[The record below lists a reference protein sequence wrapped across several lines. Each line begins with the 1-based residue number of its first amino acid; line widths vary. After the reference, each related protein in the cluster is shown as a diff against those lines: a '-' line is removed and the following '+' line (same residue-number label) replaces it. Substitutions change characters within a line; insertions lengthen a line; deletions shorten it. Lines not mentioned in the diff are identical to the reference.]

1 MTNKYNLKLNKIKL
15 SNNKLKSNNNNYNN
29 NKIKL
34 NQKLV
39 KLNKVVKIM
48 KRKFKKYYCMNKQF
62 KHLTIFYRNLQI
74 IYSFR
79 YNKQRIKKK
88 ILSKLIQLQLKKKNL
103 KKMRY

>member
-15 SNNKLKSNNNNYNN
+15 SNNKLKSNNNNNNNN
-29 NKIKL
+29 NKIKFY
-34 NQKLV
+34 QKLV

-62 KHLTIFYRNLQI
+62 KHLTIFYKNLQI

-79 YNKQRIKKK
+79 YTKQRIKKK
-88 ILSKLIQLQLKKKNL
+88 ILSKLIQPQLKKKN
-103 KKMRY
+103 

>member
-15 SNNKLKSNNNNYNN
+15 SNNKLKSNNNHNNNNNNNN
-29 NKIKL
+29 NKIVL

-48 KRKFKKYYCMNKQF
+48 IRKFKKHYCMNKQF
-62 KHLTIFYRNLQI
+62 KHLTIFYKNLQI

-88 ILSKLIQLQLKKKNL
+88 ILSKLIQLQLKKK
-103 KKMRY
+103 K